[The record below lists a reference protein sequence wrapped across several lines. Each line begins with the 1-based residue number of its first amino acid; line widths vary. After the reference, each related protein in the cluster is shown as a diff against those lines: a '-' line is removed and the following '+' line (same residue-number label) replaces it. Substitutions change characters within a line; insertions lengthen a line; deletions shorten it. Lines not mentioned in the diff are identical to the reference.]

1 MVLVV
6 GVEVGGIARHTGI
19 VAWLALKGNPS
30 GSWARAHAFGGGFRH
45 ACGESRKDA
54 GGLPA
59 RAVPLRIGYEHLPGE
74 TTLRRREDEVALGRV
89 AIGYGQGPIQV
100 IFEVIVH
107 EGVGRPRLARLA
119 DARASRS
126 CCRLRGRTSA
136 AFPWRSLRL
145 GSLLVKLDE
154 VGFKL
159 FLGCP

>member
-19 VAWLALKGNPS
+19 VAWLALKGNLS

-54 GGLPA
+54 GGLPV
-59 RAVPLRIGYEHLPGE
+59 RAAPLRIGYEHLPGE

-119 DARASRS
+119 DAELLAHVVDCAGERP
-126 CCRLRGRTSA
+126 LR
-136 AFPWRSLRL
+136 FPGDRCVLDHCL
-145 GSLLVKLDE
+145 IKLDE